1 MDSGGQGWG
10 AFVGITFL
18 RFSCDPHSPQGQV
31 TEAPL
36 FTPDLSK
43 AYGPAGG
50 RGLSEMSDLEREI
63 NLN

>member
-10 AFVGITFL
+10 EFGGITFL
-18 RFSCDPHSPQGQV
+18 SFSCDPHSPQGQV

-36 FTPDLSK
+36 VTPDLSK
-43 AYGPAGG
+43 AYGPAG
-50 RGLSEMSDLEREI
+50 RWLSEISHLEREI